1 MPLSFA
7 QPGQTGVISRITG
20 RDEARRHL
28 ENLGFVA
35 GEQVTVISELNGSLI
50 LQLRDG
56 RVALD
61 RALAARILVA

>member
-7 QPGQTGVISRITG
+7 QPGQTGVIRRITG

-50 LQLRDG
+50 LRLRDG

>member
-7 QPGQTGVISRITG
+7 QPGQTDVIRRITG

>member
-1 MPLSFA
+1 M
-7 QPGQTGVISRITG
+7 IRRITG

>member
-7 QPGQTGVISRITG
+7 QPGQTGVIRRITG
-20 RDEARRHL
+20 RYEARRHL